1 MDDPYTHTFKFF
13 VGQNGQN
20 TISGECEFDTD
31 ELMTLKIESS
41 SDPFPL
47 TTLQYFLE
55 IAIILKKIYVATG
68 GIKQI
73 SIKTKVV

>member
-1 MDDPYTHTFKFF
+1 MEDPYTHTFKFF
-13 VGQNGQN
+13 VGKNGEN

-31 ELMTLKIESS
+31 ELMTLKIEDT

-47 TTLQYFLE
+47 TTLQFFLE
-55 IAIILKKIYVATG
+55 MATTLKKLYVATG

-73 SIKTKVV
+73 SFKLKSV